1 MTDRGKIKS
10 GIEKRLISL
19 RVLPSPEGDGIGI
32 LDTVIEGV
40 EDEVCLIC
48 AIDTIPDSLNS
59 AIADIAAADFA
70 ELILGEES
78 GIVSKRADGEL
89 SASYVKG
96 TSAVERKL
104 AACARMRKRGLDAVK
119 KFRRIQ
125 W

>member
-10 GIEKRLISL
+10 GIEKRLIAL

-32 LDTVIEGV
+32 LDTVIDGV

-78 GIVSKRADGEL
+78 GAVSKRADGEL
-89 SASYVKG
+89 SASYVSG
-96 TSAVERKL
+96 TSATERKL
-104 AACARMRKRGLDAVK
+104 AACGRMRRRGLDAVK
-119 KFRRIQ
+119 KYRRIK